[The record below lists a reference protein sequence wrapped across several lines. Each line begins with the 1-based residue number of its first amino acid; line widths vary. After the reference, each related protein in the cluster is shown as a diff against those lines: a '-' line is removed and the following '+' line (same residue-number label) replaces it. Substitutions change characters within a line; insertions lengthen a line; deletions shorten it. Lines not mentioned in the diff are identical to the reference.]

1 MHLKSH
7 QFHLPCLILKA
18 DAVRDEFGYRA
29 SGSNSSSECENQI
42 QNKLHQ
48 LVDTEKEQSEDKGHN
63 KNHDGCDH
71 CLTAG
76 WPNNLRDLGANLLGK
91 LQWIY
96 HSHPRIL
103 FKATLVRIA
112 VCVA

>member
-1 MHLKSH
+1 MVEIWAELAPPNH
-7 QFHLPCLILKA
+7 QQPWWIA
-18 DAVRDEFGYRA
+18 DIMMQ
-29 SGSNSSSECENQI
+29 SGDNI
-42 QNKLHQ
+42 WRYDTV
-48 LVDTEKEQSEDKGHN
+48 VDTEKEQSEDKGHN